1 LSENLKK
8 LREEERKVTYW
19 ETPGGKHIAHMRAVK
34 GWETRR
40 ELELKAKEARKEEE
54 RKKEYVGLP
63 HWHKRYEELSGM
75 SKIIDLERKAEEA
88 RKEEQRVKEELK
100 MKREELLNDLRRY
113 VAELITDEADSAAAY
128 KVQAERAGAL
138 DLQNIERQFSELQR
152 DEERHI
158 RILRDIQSILSR
170 TR

>member
-8 LREEERKVTYW
+8 LREMERKVTYW

-40 ELELKAKEARKEEE
+40 ELE
-54 RKKEYVGLP
+54 
-63 HWHKRYEELSGM
+63 
-75 SKIIDLERKAEEA
+75 RKAEEA
-88 RKEEQRVKEELK
+88 RKEEQRVKEELRR
-100 MKREELLNDLRRY
+100 KREELLNDLRKY

-128 KVQAERAGAL
+128 KIQAERAGVL
-138 DLQNIERQFSELQR
+138 DLQNIEKQFSELQR

-158 RILRDIQSILSR
+158 RILRDIQSVLSH

>member
-1 LSENLKK
+1 
-8 LREEERKVTYW
+8 
-19 ETPGGKHIAHMRAVK
+19 MRAVK

-75 SKIIDLERKAEEA
+75 SKIIDLEHKAEEA
-88 RKEEQRVKEELK
+88 RKEEERVKEKLRRE
-100 MKREELLNDLRRY
+100 REEILNDMRKLI
-113 VAELITDEADSAAAY
+113 AELIEDENDAATTY
-128 KVQAERAGAL
+128 KTLSEHARGL
-138 DLQNIERQFSELQR
+138 DLQNIERQFVELSR
-152 DEERHI
+152 DEERHRI
-158 RILRDIQSILSR
+158 ILRDIQSILSR